1 MSIYRAQKGLKG
13 SKLYRKDGH
22 LIKTDT
28 VPGNIVALL
37 ETQDEVDDTNLHN
50 EAPLKKCVFCG
61 MGTKFYRQANGQA
74 LAVCENHYH
83 NSTLG
88 QTVQQARVNE
98 EAKV

>member
-1 MSIYRAQKGLKG
+1 MSIYKAYKGLQG
-13 SKLYRKDGH
+13 SKIYRKDGR
-22 LIKTDT
+22 IQKSDT

-37 ETQDEVDDTNLHN
+37 ETQDEVDDTNLQH
-50 EAPLKKCVFCG
+50 EAPLKKCIFCG
-61 MGTKFYRQANGQA
+61 MGTKMYRQANGQS

-88 QTVQQARVNE
+88 QLVQQARVNE